1 MIALASTACASPGM
15 PPGGPPDVAAPQLI
29 AVAPDTGRTG
39 TKPKEVI
46 FRFDEVVAE
55 RPPGVTTLAD
65 LFLIS
70 PRDGTPDVS
79 WHREEI
85 AVRPRR
91 GWRPN
96 TTYTVT
102 MLRGIADL
110 RGNVRNTGASTF
122 FSTGPSIPRTHV
134 TGTVFDW
141 VAGTPAAGSLVEA
154 LVPPDTTHAYVAV
167 ADSSGQFSLEHLAA
181 GRYMVRAFVDRNRN
195 RGIDPGESW
204 DSVTVDLAD
213 STATELLVFRHDSL
227 PPRIRDV
234 AAIDSLSLRVTF
246 DKPVDPQQ
254 SLTSANFSVTGP
266 DSATVP
272 IAGVGPVPKDTIAT
286 PAPSPAVQSRPPA
299 RVPRDTSTKTRPV
312 MSRPAP
318 IASVLIRLE
327 RPLVPKA
334 VYRIRAIGLRGLL
347 GQSGDSE
354 RAYTVP
360 APAPPAPAKSTPPP
374 AGTTPPPVNPT
385 PPPAGR
391 Q

>member
-134 TGTVFDW
+134 TGRVFDW

-204 DSVTVDLAD
+204 DSVTVDLTD

-234 AAIDSLSLRVTF
+234 AALDSLSLRVTF

-254 SLTSANFSVTGP
+254 SLTSANFIVIGP

>member
-15 PPGGPPDVAAPQLI
+15 PPGGPPDVAAPQLV

-55 RPPGVTTLAD
+55 RPPGATTLAD

-96 TTYTVT
+96 TTYTVM

-141 VAGTPAAGSLVEA
+141 VAGTPASGSLVEA
-154 LVPPDTTHAYVAV
+154 LVPPDTTHAYVAI

-204 DSVTVDLAD
+204 DSVTVDLTD
-213 STATELLVFRHDSL
+213 SAATELLVFRHDSL

-246 DKPVDPQQ
+246 DKPVHPQQ
-254 SLTSANFSVTGP
+254 SLTSANFSVIGP

-272 IAGVGPVPKDTIAT
+272 IAGVEPVPEDTIAT
-286 PAPSPAVQSRPPA
+286 PPPSRAVQSRPPL
-299 RVPRDTSTKTRPV
+299 RVPRDTTTKARPV

-318 IASVLIRLE
+318 IANVLIRLE
-327 RPLVPKA
+327 RPLIPKS

-354 RAYTVP
+354 HAYTVP
-360 APAPPAPAKSTPPP
+360 APAPPAPLKSTPPP
-374 AGTTPPPVNPT
+374 ADTTPPPVNPI

>member
-15 PPGGPPDVAAPQLI
+15 PPGGPPDVAAPQLV

-102 MLRGIADL
+102 MLRGLADL

-134 TGTVFDW
+134 TGRVFDW

-167 ADSSGQFSLEHLAA
+167 ADSSGQ
-181 GRYMVRAFVDRNRN
+181 
-195 RGIDPGESW
+195 W
-204 DSVTVDLAD
+204 KSVV
-213 STATELLVFRHDSL
+213 
-227 PPRIRDV
+227 
-234 AAIDSLSLRVTF
+234 
-246 DKPVDPQQ
+246 
-254 SLTSANFSVTGP
+254 
-266 DSATVP
+266 
-272 IAGVGPVPKDTIAT
+272 
-286 PAPSPAVQSRPPA
+286 
-299 RVPRDTSTKTRPV
+299 
-312 MSRPAP
+312 
-318 IASVLIRLE
+318 
-327 RPLVPKA
+327 
-334 VYRIRAIGLRGLL
+334 
-347 GQSGDSE
+347 
-354 RAYTVP
+354 
-360 APAPPAPAKSTPPP
+360 
-374 AGTTPPPVNPT
+374 
-385 PPPAGR
+385 
-391 Q
+391 

>member
-134 TGTVFDW
+134 TGRVFDW

-204 DSVTVDLAD
+204 DSVTVDLTD

-234 AAIDSLSLRVTF
+234 AALDSLSLRVTF

-327 RPLVPKA
+327 RPLVPKS

>member
-102 MLRGIADL
+102 MLRGLADL

-134 TGTVFDW
+134 TGRVFDW

-204 DSVTVDLAD
+204 DSVTVDLTD
-213 STATELLVFRHDSL
+213 STATELLVFAHDSL

-254 SLTSANFSVTGP
+254 SLTSANFIVIGP

-327 RPLVPKA
+327 RPLVPKS